1 MKILSKKK
9 PIDLF
14 CEASNTL
21 NEAVIH
27 TLGPNGTNTAIQNE
41 RGMYEIINDGKTIIE
56 KLTSLEPDIAPAME
70 TLKQAAFETNRK
82 AGDRNNFYNSNN
94 ECIITGSKRIFTRP

>member
-1 MKILSKKK
+1 MKILSSKK

-27 TLGPNGTNTAIQNE
+27 TLGPKGTNTAIQNE
-41 RGMYEIINDGKTIIE
+41 RGMYEIINDGKAIIE
-56 KLTSLEPDIAPAME
+56 KLTSLEPDISPAME

-82 AGDRNNFYNSNN
+82 AGDRYNFYDRNN
-94 ECIITGSKRIFTRP
+94 ECLITRSKGIFTRP

>member
-14 CEASNTL
+14 CEASSIL

-27 TLGPNGTNTAIQNE
+27 TLGPKGTNTAIQNE
-41 RGMYEIINDGKTIIE
+41 RGMYEIINDRQNNNWKINIIRTRYSSSNGNIKTSSVWD
-56 KLTSLEPDIAPAME
+56 K
-70 TLKQAAFETNRK
+70 
-82 AGDRNNFYNSNN
+82 
-94 ECIITGSKRIFTRP
+94 